1 MDNTRRPRHI
11 RDIAHLY
18 ISRSASKDGS
28 PPKRVYI
35 TPTSRECFGGYHAAN
50 IALGFAHKGY
60 AVQLMEISDTVP
72 CSAYFLRLPPSVY
85 LKQKAR
91 VAVPSQGAPTDSF
104 SAMGGVMVRFKAP
117 PNVSLDI
124 QPEPGLA
131 AGITAGLRRRTA
143 GAVDVFHL
151 PPASDVDA
159 LNHALD
165 RATDFGRAD
174 AGARAV
180 VLAPSEAEA
189 HEAGNRIFGRRPR
202 IAWVTMSLGERSHNA
217 DRSQNGRQHLGY
229 LAGWRPL
236 LADPLPCLVRDPES
250 HVSRSYFSVCDA
262 LLSLVGA
269 EDKKYESKTQRK
281 TASFGRFR

>member
-28 PPKRVYI
+28 PPRRVYI
-35 TPTSRECFGGYHAAN
+35 TPTSRECFGGYHTAN
-50 IALGFAHKGY
+50 IALGFAQKGY
-60 AVQLMEISDTVP
+60 AVQLMEISDTLP

-85 LKQKAR
+85 LKQKA
-91 VAVPSQGAPTDSF
+91 QGAAPSPGGPTDTF
-104 SAMGGVMVRFKAP
+104 SAVGGIMVRFKAP
-117 PNVSLDI
+117 PDVSPDR
-124 QPEPGLA
+124 QSEPGFA

-159 LNHALD
+159 LRQALD
-165 RATDFGRAD
+165 KTTEFGRAD

-189 HEAGNRIFGRRPR
+189 CDAGIRIFGRRPR
-202 IAWVTMSLGERSHNA
+202 IPIPWG
-217 DRSQNGRQHLGY
+217 
-229 LAGWRPL
+229 
-236 LADPLPCLVRDPES
+236 LPTVLWL
-250 HVSRSYFSVCDA
+250 SV
-262 LLSLVGA
+262 VV
-269 EDKKYESKTQRK
+269 
-281 TASFGRFR
+281 

>member
-28 PPKRVYI
+28 PPKRIYI

-50 IALGFAHKGY
+50 IALGFAHKGH
-60 AVQLMEISDTVP
+60 AVQLMEISDTLP

-85 LKQKAR
+85 LKQKAPGG
-91 VAVPSQGAPTDSF
+91 VPSPGAPTDTF
-104 SAMGGVMVRFKAP
+104 SAMGGIMVRFKAP
-117 PNVSLDI
+117 HDVTPDN
-124 QPEPGLA
+124 QAEPV
-131 AGITAGLRRRTA
+131 ITAGLRRRTA
-143 GAVDVFHL
+143 GAVDIFHL

-159 LNHALD
+159 LNQALD
-165 RATDFGRAD
+165 KASDFGRAD

-180 VLAPSEAEA
+180 VLAPSVAEA
-189 HEAGNRIFGRRPR
+189 CEAGIRIFGRRPR

-217 DRSQNGRQHLGY
+217 DGSQYGRQHLGY
-229 LAGWRPL
+229 LVGWRPL

-262 LLSLVGA
+262 LSLRGA
-269 EDKKYESKTQRK
+269 EDKKYESKTQRR

>member
-1 MDNTRRPRHI
+1 MDNTRRPRHF

-18 ISRSASKDGS
+18 ISRSTSKDGS

-50 IALGFAHKGY
+50 IALGFAQKGY
-60 AVQLMEISDTVP
+60 AIQLMEISDTLP

-85 LKQKAR
+85 LRQKALG
-91 VAVPSQGAPTDSF
+91 AAPGTGAPTDTF
-104 SAMGGVMVRFKAP
+104 SAMGGIMVRFIVP
-117 PNVSLDI
+117 PDVSPDNE
-124 QPEPGLA
+124 PEP
-131 AGITAGLRRRTA
+131 GITAGLRRRTA

-151 PPASDVDA
+151 PPTSDVDA
-159 LNHALD
+159 LNQALD
-165 RATDFGRAD
+165 KATEFGRAD

-180 VLAPSEAEA
+180 VLAPNETEAR
-189 HEAGNRIFGRRPR
+189 EAGLRIFGRRPR
-202 IAWVTMSLGERSHNA
+202 IAWVTMSLGERSQNA
-217 DRSQNGRQHLGY
+217 GGSQYGRQHLGY

-250 HVSRSYFSVCDA
+250 HVSRSYFSLCDA
-262 LLSLVGA
+262 LLSLRGA
-269 EDKKYESKTQRK
+269 EDIKYENKTQRR